1 MALLLLDGAFAV
13 MSYACSLVE
22 QVRPPFSEPEFQ
34 HSWNLGGLKTSF
46 LGGEGGGRKKNTN
59 DPPPMGGLALQ
70 VYAAALRVRVNTG
83 ECEFTLLQ
91 GVQVRQA
98 EAWCVQPG
106 GLLDVLV
113 F

>member
-1 MALLLLDGAFAV
+1 M
-13 MSYACSLVE
+13 
-22 QVRPPFSEPEFQ
+22 
-34 HSWNLGGLKTSF
+34 T
-46 LGGEGGGRKKNTN
+46 
-59 DPPPMGGLALQ
+59 PPPMGGLALQ